1 MEQQDQYKEYS
12 IEKVIKYKEDWNKD
26 FSVRASLID
35 LEEIVFILIG
45 LLVFLFSPIGF
56 KVVFIVALILFYW
69 FKVKQVEG
77 KIITA
82 KQYLVL
88 GEKYL
93 SESFKGR
100 GVTEGGAKPHYDSHR
115 HGFGDYIDFLD
126 TQRNHLVARM
136 VILNLFALVLLAT
149 IKN

>member
-93 SESFKGR
+93 SESFKRR
-100 GVTEGGAKPHYDSHR
+100 GVTEGGAQPHYDSHR